1 MDLGCSYHMCQK
13 KEYFESLKLEE
24 DGDIQLNVNKAYK
37 VHVISTVRLKMFYD
51 CEFLLLNAG
60 YAIELITNL
69 LSIRMFDDIDY
80 CTRFEHEMLKIFHGG
95 FIMAKWSKMCGLCIL
110 DGSMGLVLRS
120 YIIS

>member
-51 CEFLLLNAG
+51 CEFLLLRICYRVHNEFVVHR
-60 YAIELITNL
+60 Y
-69 LSIRMFDDIDY
+69 
-80 CTRFEHEMLKIFHGG
+80 
-95 FIMAKWSKMCGLCIL
+95 
-110 DGSMGLVLRS
+110 V
-120 YIIS
+120 